1 LRGIVELVQEWVAE
15 EILSA
20 GQRIGGDR
28 PAVWLSEN

>member
-1 LRGIVELVQEWVAE
+1 LRGIVEVAPDWVVE

-20 GQRIGGDR
+20 SQHIDEER